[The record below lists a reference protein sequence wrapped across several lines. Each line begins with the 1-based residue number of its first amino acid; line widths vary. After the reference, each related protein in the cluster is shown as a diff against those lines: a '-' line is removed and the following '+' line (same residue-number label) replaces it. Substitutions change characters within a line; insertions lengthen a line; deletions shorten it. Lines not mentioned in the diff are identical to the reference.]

1 MRQSVNAKA
10 SLTARMTVRAVTKVG
25 VSDPAVCEWK
35 CRRSTDKSSLVREDR
50 DGRTSGAPVVTPV
63 AQLGSYV
70 RNG

>member
-1 MRQSVNAKA
+1 ME
-10 SLTARMTVRAVTKVG
+10 L
-25 VSDPAVCEWK
+25 
-35 CRRSTDKSSLVREDR
+35 SLVREDR

>member
-1 MRQSVNAKA
+1 MPLLRQ
-10 SLTARMTVRAVTKVG
+10 LIYYITVSYTHLFQRL
-25 VSDPAVCEWK
+25 SDPHLAAQL
-35 CRRSTDKSSLVREDR
+35 SLVREDR